1 MHSRFG
7 IRLAGFVA
15 TVGAAAV
22 LVAATVASTG
32 AYFSDTKSGS
42 LNGTFGEVS
51 VKTSGGSGN
60 DSLDFTFTKML
71 PAEWKTAKIT
81 VTNTGTGPEDIW
93 MVFDNANKSW
103 SWLNSLGTYGEMTI
117 NGKNY
122 NNLNN
127 KYPQGTPGNAT
138 YPAIAFVPAQNKIGT
153 LQPGTSYTFEVKF
166 RWTYKL
172 KDAKLNKTGT
182 PAFGN
187 GNPDIESSA
196 PGPLTYAIV
205 ATQPGISPDNEWN
218 TTQFKLQNLPDKY
231 YAQ

>member
-22 LVAATVASTG
+22 MVAATVASTG

-42 LNGTFGEVS
+42 INGTFGNVS
-51 VKTSGGSGN
+51 VATSGGSGAN
-60 DSLDFTFTKML
+60 SLDFTFTKML

-127 KYPQGTPGNAT
+127 KYPQGTPSPG
-138 YPAIAFVPAQNKIGT
+138 YPPIAFVPAQNKIGT
-153 LQPGTSYTFEVKF
+153 LAPGLTYTFEVKF
-166 RWTYKL
+166 RWTYKTKAAAL
-172 KDAKLNKTGT
+172 QNG
-182 PAFGN
+182 PAFWT
-187 GNPDIESSA
+187 GNPDNPVLDTSA

-205 ATQPGISPDNEWN
+205 ATQPGITPDNQWN
-218 TTQFKLQNLPDKY
+218 TTQFKLQNLPKDF